1 MYLKTKK
8 MTDISQT
15 QAGFKAESRRNPL
28 WIPRRF
34 NAKSRCVCRNRLNFR
49 LFRYT
54 LVLSETSKSSS
65 VSVNAAGFCA
75 CERSA
80 IFVALRCTSG
90 AGANRNRQGG
100 TGNQGRGRGTK
111 SEWHICSKPAP
122 RCKGRTASRWRA
134 CNPPHTPAA
143 ANRLQG
149 RGVPIAPQKTGTV
162 RRKPAIPP
170 TRRPP
175 SRQAPPQTGACETNN
190 CAKNREMQQK
200 RRILPQS
207 CALCAQRIINTRLK
221 YIKMT
226 AAKRKSG
233 VNYTK
238 ALNTLYNWRKAQS
251 VKVLKNRNLRG
262 LYCLSGVKV
271 LY

>member
-34 NAKSRCVCRNRLNFR
+34 NAKSRCVCRNRQNFR

-65 VSVNAAGFCA
+65 VSQQTQPD
-75 CERSA
+75 
-80 IFVALRCTSG
+80 FVLAKDPLFSLLSDAPQELAQIEIGKGNRESG
-90 AGANRNRQGG
+90 AGQGG
-100 TGNQGRGRGTK
+100 QK

-134 CNPPHTPAA
+134 CNPPHTHPPP
-143 ANRLQG
+143 QTPQTVC
-149 RGVPIAPQKTGTV
+149 RGAVYPSRRKKTGTV

-190 CAKNREMQQK
+190 CAKTGKCSKKGEFCCK
-200 RRILPQS
+200 V
-207 CALCAQRIINTRLK
+207 ALCVR
-221 YIKMT
+221 
-226 AAKRKSG
+226 
-233 VNYTK
+233 
-238 ALNTLYNWRKAQS
+238 
-251 VKVLKNRNLRG
+251 RG
-262 LYCLSGVKV
+262 S
-271 LY
+271 

>member
-80 IFVALRCTSG
+80 IFAALRGTSG
-90 AGANRNRQGG
+90 AGANRDRQGG
-100 TGNQGRGRGTK
+100 TGNQG
-111 SEWHICSKPAP
+111 
-122 RCKGRTASRWRA
+122 
-134 CNPPHTPAA
+134 
-143 ANRLQG
+143 QG
-149 RGVPIAPQKTGTV
+149 RGDKKANGISAANPL
-162 RRKPAIPP
+162 
-170 TRRPP
+170 
-175 SRQAPPQTGACETNN
+175 
-190 CAKNREMQQK
+190 AKHCRY
-200 RRILPQS
+200 
-207 CALCAQRIINTRLK
+207 TYLK
-221 YIKMT
+221 YT
-226 AAKRKSG
+226 ERP
-233 VNYTK
+233 
-238 ALNTLYNWRKAQS
+238 
-251 VKVLKNRNLRG
+251 
-262 LYCLSGVKV
+262 
-271 LY
+271 

>member
-65 VSVNAAGFCA
+65 VSANAAGFCA

-90 AGANRNRQGG
+90 AGADRDRQGG
-100 TGNQGRGRGTK
+100 TGNQGRGRGDK
-111 SEWHICSKPAP
+111 KANGIS
-122 RCKGRTASRWRA
+122 
-134 CNPPHTPAA
+134 A
-143 ANRLQG
+143 ANPHPVVKGERRPVGG
-149 RGVPIAPQKTGTV
+149 RAIHQTHTRRRKHRKPFAGARCTHRAAKKTGTV

-175 SRQAPPQTGACETNN
+175 SRQAPPQTGTCETNN
-190 CAKNREMQQK
+190 CAKIGKCNKKGEFCRK
-200 RRILPQS
+200 V
-207 CALCAQRIINTRLK
+207 ALCVR
-221 YIKMT
+221 
-226 AAKRKSG
+226 
-233 VNYTK
+233 
-238 ALNTLYNWRKAQS
+238 
-251 VKVLKNRNLRG
+251 RG
-262 LYCLSGVKV
+262 S
-271 LY
+271 

>member
-100 TGNQGRGRGTK
+100 TGNQGQG
-111 SEWHICSKPAP
+111 
-122 RCKGRTASRWRA
+122 KGDKKANGIS
-134 CNPPHTPAA
+134 A
-143 ANRLQG
+143 ANPHPVVKGERRPVGG
-149 RGVPIAPQKTGTV
+149 RAIHHTHPPPQTPQTVCRGAVYPSRRKKAGTV

-190 CAKNREMQQK
+190 CAKTGKCSKKGEFCCK
-200 RRILPQS
+200 V
-207 CALCAQRIINTRLK
+207 ALCVR
-221 YIKMT
+221 
-226 AAKRKSG
+226 
-233 VNYTK
+233 
-238 ALNTLYNWRKAQS
+238 
-251 VKVLKNRNLRG
+251 RG
-262 LYCLSGVKV
+262 S
-271 LY
+271 

>member
-28 WIPRRF
+28 WIPRCF

-49 LFRYT
+49 RFRYT

-100 TGNQGRGRGTK
+100 TGNQGRGRGGQK

-134 CNPPHTPAA
+134 CNPPNTHPSPQTP
-143 ANRLQG
+143 QTVC
-149 RGVPIAPQKTGTV
+149 RGAVYPSRRKKTGTM

-175 SRQAPPQTGACETNN
+175 RRQAPPQTGTCETNN
-190 CAKNREMQQK
+190 CAKIGKCNKKGEFCRK
-200 RRILPQS
+200 VALRVRRGS
-207 CALCAQRIINTRLK
+207 
-221 YIKMT
+221 
-226 AAKRKSG
+226 
-233 VNYTK
+233 
-238 ALNTLYNWRKAQS
+238 
-251 VKVLKNRNLRG
+251 
-262 LYCLSGVKV
+262 
-271 LY
+271 

>member
-1 MYLKTKK
+1 MYLETKK

-100 TGNQGRGRGTK
+100 TGNQG
-111 SEWHICSKPAP
+111 
-122 RCKGRTASRWRA
+122 
-134 CNPPHTPAA
+134 
-143 ANRLQG
+143 QG
-149 RGVPIAPQKTGTV
+149 RGDKKANGISAANPHPVVKGERRPVGGRAIHHTHPPPQTPQTVCRGAVYPSRRKKTGTV

-190 CAKNREMQQK
+190 CAKTGKCNKKGEFCRK
-200 RRILPQS
+200 V
-207 CALCAQRIINTRLK
+207 ALCVR
-221 YIKMT
+221 
-226 AAKRKSG
+226 
-233 VNYTK
+233 
-238 ALNTLYNWRKAQS
+238 
-251 VKVLKNRNLRG
+251 RG
-262 LYCLSGVKV
+262 S
-271 LY
+271 

>member
-49 LFRYT
+49 LFRHT

-90 AGANRNRQGG
+90 AGANRDRQGG
-100 TGNQGRGRGTK
+100 TGNQGRGRGNK
-111 SEWHICSKPAP
+111 KANGIS
-122 RCKGRTASRWRA
+122 
-134 CNPPHTPAA
+134 A
-143 ANRLQG
+143 ANPHPPPQTPQTVC
-149 RGVPIAPQKTGTV
+149 RGAVYPSRRKKTGTV

-190 CAKNREMQQK
+190 CAKTGKCSKKGEFCCKVALYVRRE
-200 RRILPQS
+200 S
-207 CALCAQRIINTRLK
+207 
-221 YIKMT
+221 
-226 AAKRKSG
+226 
-233 VNYTK
+233 
-238 ALNTLYNWRKAQS
+238 
-251 VKVLKNRNLRG
+251 
-262 LYCLSGVKV
+262 
-271 LY
+271 

>member
-54 LVLSETSKSSS
+54 LVLSETSKCSS
-65 VSVNAAGFCA
+65 VSANAAGFFA

-80 IFVALRCTSG
+80 IFVDLRCTSG
-90 AGANRNRQGG
+90 AGANRDRQGG
-100 TGNQGRGRGTK
+100 TGNQGRGRGDK
-111 SEWHICSKPAP
+111 KANGIC
-122 RCKGRTASRWRA
+122 
-134 CNPPHTPAA
+134 A
-143 ANRLQG
+143 ANPHPVVKGERRPVGG
-149 RGVPIAPQKTGTV
+149 RAIHQTHTR

-175 SRQAPPQTGACETNN
+175 RRKQAH
-190 CAKNREMQQK
+190 AKQIIAQK
-200 RRILPQS
+200 QGN
-207 CALCAQRIINTRLK
+207 ATKKANF
-221 YIKMT
+221 
-226 AAKRKSG
+226 AAKLRSVCAENHKH
-233 VNYTK
+233 
-238 ALNTLYNWRKAQS
+238 A
-251 VKVLKNRNLRG
+251 VKVYKNDRCQKEN
-262 LYCLSGVKV
+262 
-271 LY
+271 

>member
-100 TGNQGRGRGTK
+100 TGNQGRGRGDKKTNGI
-111 SEWHICSKPAP
+111 SAANPHPVV
-122 RCKGRTASRWRA
+122 KGERRPVGGRA
-134 CNPPHTPAA
+134 IHQTPPAA
-143 ANRLQG
+143 ANTANRLQG
-149 RGVPIAPQKTGTV
+149 RGVPIAPQKNGN
-162 RRKPAIPP
+162 RA
-170 TRRPP
+170 
-175 SRQAPPQTGACETNN
+175 PQTCHPSHKAPTQPPGPA
-190 CAKNREMQQK
+190 ANRRM
-200 RRILPQS
+200 
-207 CALCAQRIINTRLK
+207 
-221 YIKMT
+221 
-226 AAKRKSG
+226 
-233 VNYTK
+233 
-238 ALNTLYNWRKAQS
+238 
-251 VKVLKNRNLRG
+251 RN
-262 LYCLSGVKV
+262 K
-271 LY
+271 

>member
-1 MYLKTKK
+1 MPDVPALHIKVYLKTKK

-90 AGANRNRQGG
+90 AGANRDRQGG
-100 TGNQGRGRGTK
+100 TGNQGRGRGDK
-111 SEWHICSKPAP
+111 KANGISAANPHPVV
-122 RCKGRTASRWRA
+122 KGERRPVGGRA
-134 CNPPHTPAA
+134 IHQTPPAA
-143 ANRLQG
+143 ANTANRLQG
-149 RGVPIAPQKTGTV
+149 RGVPIAPQKNGN
-162 RRKPAIPP
+162 RA
-170 TRRPP
+170 
-175 SRQAPPQTGACETNN
+175 PQTCHPSHKAPTQPPGPA
-190 CAKNREMQQK
+190 ANRRM
-200 RRILPQS
+200 
-207 CALCAQRIINTRLK
+207 
-221 YIKMT
+221 
-226 AAKRKSG
+226 
-233 VNYTK
+233 
-238 ALNTLYNWRKAQS
+238 
-251 VKVLKNRNLRG
+251 RN
-262 LYCLSGVKV
+262 K
-271 LY
+271 

>member
-1 MYLKTKK
+1 MCLKTKK

-54 LVLSETSKSSS
+54 LVLSETLKSSS

-90 AGANRNRQGG
+90 VGANRDRQGG
-100 TGNQGRGRGTK
+100 TGNQGRGRGDK
-111 SEWHICSKPAP
+111 KANGIS
-122 RCKGRTASRWRA
+122 
-134 CNPPHTPAA
+134 A
-143 ANRLQG
+143 ANPHPVVKGERRPVGG
-149 RGVPIAPQKTGTV
+149 RAIHQTHTRRRKHRKPFAGARCTPSRRKKTGTV

-175 SRQAPPQTGACETNN
+175 SRHAPPQTGACETNN
-190 CAKNREMQQK
+190 CAKTGKCNKKGEFFRK
-200 RRILPQS
+200 V
-207 CALCAQRIINTRLK
+207 ALCVR
-221 YIKMT
+221 
-226 AAKRKSG
+226 
-233 VNYTK
+233 
-238 ALNTLYNWRKAQS
+238 
-251 VKVLKNRNLRG
+251 RG
-262 LYCLSGVKV
+262 S
-271 LY
+271 

>member
-28 WIPRRF
+28 WIPGRF

-65 VSVNAAGFCA
+65 VSANAAGFCA

-90 AGANRNRQGG
+90 ADANRNRQGG
-100 TGNQGRGRGTK
+100 TGNQGRGRGDK
-111 SEWHICSKPAP
+111 KANGIS
-122 RCKGRTASRWRA
+122 
-134 CNPPHTPAA
+134 A
-143 ANRLQG
+143 ANPHPVVKGERRPVGG
-149 RGVPIAPQKTGTV
+149 RAIHQTRTRRRKHRKPFAGARCTHRAAKKTGIV

-170 TRRPP
+170 TRRLP

-190 CAKNREMQQK
+190 CAKTGKCNKKGEFCRK
-200 RRILPQS
+200 V
-207 CALCAQRIINTRLK
+207 ALCVR
-221 YIKMT
+221 
-226 AAKRKSG
+226 
-233 VNYTK
+233 
-238 ALNTLYNWRKAQS
+238 
-251 VKVLKNRNLRG
+251 RG
-262 LYCLSGVKV
+262 S
-271 LY
+271 

>member
-15 QAGFKAESRRNPL
+15 QAGFKAESRRKPL

-65 VSVNAAGFCA
+65 VSANAAGFCG

-80 IFVALRCTSG
+80 FFVALRCTSG

-100 TGNQGRGRGTK
+100 TGNQGRGRGGQK

-122 RCKGRTASRWRA
+122 RCKGRTASRWRS
-134 CNPPHTPAA
+134 CNPPNTHPPPQTP
-143 ANRLQG
+143 QTVC
-149 RGVPIAPQKTGTV
+149 RGAVYPSRRKKTGTV

-190 CAKNREMQQK
+190 CAKTGKCSKKGEFCCK
-200 RRILPQS
+200 V
-207 CALCAQRIINTRLK
+207 ALCVRRE
-221 YIKMT
+221 
-226 AAKRKSG
+226 S
-233 VNYTK
+233 
-238 ALNTLYNWRKAQS
+238 
-251 VKVLKNRNLRG
+251 
-262 LYCLSGVKV
+262 
-271 LY
+271 

>member
-80 IFVALRCTSG
+80 IFVALRGTSG
-90 AGANRNRQGG
+90 AGADRNRQGG
-100 TGNQGRGRGTK
+100 TGNQV
-111 SEWHICSKPAP
+111 
-122 RCKGRTASRWRA
+122 
-134 CNPPHTPAA
+134 
-143 ANRLQG
+143 QG
-149 RGVPIAPQKTGTV
+149 RGDKKANGISAANPHPVVKGERRPVGGRAIHQTRTRRRKHRKPFAGARCTHRAAKKTGTV

-175 SRQAPPQTGACETNN
+175 SRHAPPQTGACETNN
-190 CAKNREMQQK
+190 CAKTGKCNKKGEFCRK
-200 RRILPQS
+200 V
-207 CALCAQRIINTRLK
+207 ALCMR
-221 YIKMT
+221 
-226 AAKRKSG
+226 
-233 VNYTK
+233 
-238 ALNTLYNWRKAQS
+238 
-251 VKVLKNRNLRG
+251 RG
-262 LYCLSGVKV
+262 S
-271 LY
+271 

>member
-34 NAKSRCVCRNRLNFR
+34 NAKSCCVCRNRLNFR

-80 IFVALRCTSG
+80 IFVALRGTSG
-90 AGANRNRQGG
+90 AGADRNRQGG
-100 TGNQGRGRGTK
+100 TGNQG
-111 SEWHICSKPAP
+111 
-122 RCKGRTASRWRA
+122 
-134 CNPPHTPAA
+134 
-143 ANRLQG
+143 QG
-149 RGVPIAPQKTGTV
+149 RGDKKANGISAANPHPVVKGERRPVGGRAIHQTHTRRRKHRKPFAGARCTHRAAKKTGAV

-175 SRQAPPQTGACETNN
+175 SRQAPPQTGVCETNN
-190 CAKNREMQQK
+190 CAKTGKCNKKGEFCRK
-200 RRILPQS
+200 V
-207 CALCAQRIINTRLK
+207 ALCVR
-221 YIKMT
+221 
-226 AAKRKSG
+226 
-233 VNYTK
+233 
-238 ALNTLYNWRKAQS
+238 
-251 VKVLKNRNLRG
+251 RG
-262 LYCLSGVKV
+262 S
-271 LY
+271 

>member
-90 AGANRNRQGG
+90 AGANRDRQGG
-100 TGNQGRGRGTK
+100 TGNQGRGRGDK
-111 SEWHICSKPAP
+111 KANGIS
-122 RCKGRTASRWRA
+122 
-134 CNPPHTPAA
+134 A
-143 ANRLQG
+143 ANPHPVVKG
-149 RGVPIAPQKTGTV
+149 E
-162 RRKPAIPP
+162 
-170 TRRPP
+170 RRPVGGRAIHQTRTP
-175 SRQAPPQTGACETNN
+175 PPQTPQTVCRGAVYPSRRKKKREP
-190 CAKNREMQQK
+190 CAANLPS
-200 RRILPQS
+200 LPQG
-207 CALCAQRIINTRLK
+207 AHPAARPRHKQAHAKQVITQKQGN
-221 YIKMT
+221 
-226 AAKRKSG
+226 AAK
-233 VNYTK
+233 K
-238 ALNTLYNWRKAQS
+238 ANFAAKLRSVCAEDHKRA
-251 VKVLKNRNLRG
+251 VKVYKRDRCQKENQE
-262 LYCLSGVKV
+262 
-271 LY
+271 

>member
-65 VSVNAAGFCA
+65 VSANAAGFCA

-80 IFVALRCTSG
+80 IFVALRGTSG

-100 TGNQGRGRGTK
+100 TGNQGRGRGDK

-122 RCKGRTASRWRA
+122 RCKGRTASRWWA
-134 CNPPHTPAA
+134 CNPPHTHPPP
-143 ANRLQG
+143 QTPQTVC
-149 RGVPIAPQKTGTV
+149 RGAVYPSRRKKTGTV

-175 SRQAPPQTGACETNN
+175 RRQAPPQTGACETNN
-190 CAKNREMQQK
+190 CAKTGKCNKKGEFCRK
-200 RRILPQS
+200 V
-207 CALCAQRIINTRLK
+207 ALCVR
-221 YIKMT
+221 
-226 AAKRKSG
+226 
-233 VNYTK
+233 
-238 ALNTLYNWRKAQS
+238 
-251 VKVLKNRNLRG
+251 RG
-262 LYCLSGVKV
+262 S
-271 LY
+271 

>member
-54 LVLSETSKSSS
+54 LVLSETSKCSS
-65 VSVNAAGFCA
+65 VSANAAGFCA

-90 AGANRNRQGG
+90 AGANRKRQWG
-100 TGNQGRGRGTK
+100 TGNQGRGRGDK
-111 SEWHICSKPAP
+111 KANGIS
-122 RCKGRTASRWRA
+122 
-134 CNPPHTPAA
+134 A
-143 ANRLQG
+143 ANPHPVVKGERRPVDG
-149 RGVPIAPQKTGTV
+149 RAIHQTRTRRRKH
-162 RRKPAIPP
+162 RKPAIPP
-170 TRRPP
+170 TRRPT

-190 CAKNREMQQK
+190 CAKTGKCNKKGEFCRK
-200 RRILPQS
+200 V
-207 CALCAQRIINTRLK
+207 ALCVR
-221 YIKMT
+221 
-226 AAKRKSG
+226 
-233 VNYTK
+233 
-238 ALNTLYNWRKAQS
+238 
-251 VKVLKNRNLRG
+251 RG
-262 LYCLSGVKV
+262 S
-271 LY
+271 

>member
-80 IFVALRCTSG
+80 IFVALRGTSG

-100 TGNQGRGRGTK
+100 TGNQGRGRGDK
-111 SEWHICSKPAP
+111 KANGIS
-122 RCKGRTASRWRA
+122 
-134 CNPPHTPAA
+134 A
-143 ANRLQG
+143 ANPHPVVKGERRPVGG
-149 RGVPIAPQKTGTV
+149 RAIHQTHTRRRKTPQTVCRGAVYPSRRKKTGTV

-175 SRQAPPQTGACETNN
+175 SRQAPPQTDACETNN
-190 CAKNREMQQK
+190 CAKTGKCNKKGEFCRK
-200 RRILPQS
+200 V
-207 CALCAQRIINTRLK
+207 ALCVR
-221 YIKMT
+221 
-226 AAKRKSG
+226 
-233 VNYTK
+233 
-238 ALNTLYNWRKAQS
+238 
-251 VKVLKNRNLRG
+251 RG
-262 LYCLSGVKV
+262 S
-271 LY
+271 

>member
-65 VSVNAAGFCA
+65 VSANAAGFCA

-90 AGANRNRQGG
+90 AGANRNRQWE
-100 TGNQGRGRGTK
+100 TGNQGQGRGTK

-134 CNPPHTPAA
+134 CNPPHTYPPP
-143 ANRLQG
+143 QTPQTVC
-149 RGVPIAPQKTGTV
+149 RGTVYPSRRKKTGTV

-190 CAKNREMQQK
+190 CAKTGKCRKKGEFCCK
-200 RRILPQS
+200 V
-207 CALCAQRIINTRLK
+207 ALCVR
-221 YIKMT
+221 
-226 AAKRKSG
+226 
-233 VNYTK
+233 
-238 ALNTLYNWRKAQS
+238 
-251 VKVLKNRNLRG
+251 RG
-262 LYCLSGVKV
+262 S
-271 LY
+271 

>member
-34 NAKSRCVCRNRLNFR
+34 NAKSCCVCRNRLNFR

-80 IFVALRCTSG
+80 IFVALRGTSG
-90 AGANRNRQGG
+90 AGADRNRQGG
-100 TGNQGRGRGTK
+100 TGNQG
-111 SEWHICSKPAP
+111 
-122 RCKGRTASRWRA
+122 
-134 CNPPHTPAA
+134 
-143 ANRLQG
+143 QG
-149 RGVPIAPQKTGTV
+149 RGDKKANGISAANPHPVVKGERRPVGGRAIHQTHTRRRKHRKPFAGARCTPSRRKKTGAV

-190 CAKNREMQQK
+190 CAKTGKCNKKGEFCRK
-200 RRILPQS
+200 V
-207 CALCAQRIINTRLK
+207 ALC
-221 YIKMT
+221 
-226 AAKRKSG
+226 
-233 VNYTK
+233 VC
-238 ALNTLYNWRKAQS
+238 
-251 VKVLKNRNLRG
+251 RG
-262 LYCLSGVKV
+262 S
-271 LY
+271 

>member
-100 TGNQGRGRGTK
+100 TGNQGRGRGDK
-111 SEWHICSKPAP
+111 KANGIS
-122 RCKGRTASRWRA
+122 
-134 CNPPHTPAA
+134 A
-143 ANRLQG
+143 ANPHPVVKGERRPVGG
-149 RGVPIAPQKTGTV
+149 RAIHHTHPPPQTVCRGAVYPSRRKKAGTV

-190 CAKNREMQQK
+190 CAKTGKCNKKGEFCRK
-200 RRILPQS
+200 V
-207 CALCAQRIINTRLK
+207 ALCVRRE
-221 YIKMT
+221 
-226 AAKRKSG
+226 S
-233 VNYTK
+233 
-238 ALNTLYNWRKAQS
+238 
-251 VKVLKNRNLRG
+251 
-262 LYCLSGVKV
+262 
-271 LY
+271 

>member
-15 QAGFKAESRRNPL
+15 QAGFKAKSRRNPL

-90 AGANRNRQGG
+90 AGANRDRQGG
-100 TGNQGRGRGTK
+100 TGNQGRGRGDKKANGISAANPHPVVKGERRPVGGRAIHQTHTRRRK
-111 SEWHICSKPAP
+111 HRKPFAGARCTHRAAKNGNRAPQTCPPAP
-122 RCKGRTASRWRA
+122 R
-134 CNPPHTPAA
+134 
-143 ANRLQG
+143 
-149 RGVPIAPQKTGTV
+149 AP
-162 RRKPAIPP
+162 
-170 TRRPP
+170 
-175 SRQAPPQTGACETNN
+175 APPRGAATN
-190 CAKNREMQQK
+190 
-200 RRILPQS
+200 RR
-207 CALCAQRIINTRLK
+207 
-221 YIKMT
+221 M
-226 AAKRKSG
+226 
-233 VNYTK
+233 
-238 ALNTLYNWRKAQS
+238 
-251 VKVLKNRNLRG
+251 RN
-262 LYCLSGVKV
+262 K
-271 LY
+271 

>member
-65 VSVNAAGFCA
+65 VSANAAGFCG

-80 IFVALRCTSG
+80 FFVALRCTSG

-100 TGNQGRGRGTK
+100 TGNQGRGRGGQK

-134 CNPPHTPAA
+134 CNPPNTHPPPQTP
-143 ANRLQG
+143 QTVC
-149 RGVPIAPQKTGTV
+149 RGAVYPSRRKKTGTV

-190 CAKNREMQQK
+190 CAKTGK
-200 RRILPQS
+200 RNKKGEF
-207 CALCAQRIINTRLK
+207 CCKVALCVR
-221 YIKMT
+221 
-226 AAKRKSG
+226 
-233 VNYTK
+233 
-238 ALNTLYNWRKAQS
+238 
-251 VKVLKNRNLRG
+251 RG
-262 LYCLSGVKV
+262 S
-271 LY
+271 